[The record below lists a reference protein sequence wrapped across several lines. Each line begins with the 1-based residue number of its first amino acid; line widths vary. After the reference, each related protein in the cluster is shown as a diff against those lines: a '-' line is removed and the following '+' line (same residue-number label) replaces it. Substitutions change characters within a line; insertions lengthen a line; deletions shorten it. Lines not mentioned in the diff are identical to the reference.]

1 MKNYIV
7 QNGDTL
13 YGIARQFGV
22 SSDSIKNA
30 NGLTSNNLIVGESLI
45 IPNYQ
50 SINYIVQ
57 KNDNLYEIAKKY
69 NITVEQILNANNLS
83 SNELQVGK
91 TLIIPIKD
99 NINNS
104 QNYIT

>member
-30 NGLTSNNLIVGESLI
+30 NGLTSNNLLSV
-45 IPNYQ
+45 Y
-50 SINYIVQ
+50 
-57 KNDNLYEIAKKY
+57 KLYSTKK
-69 NITVEQILNANNLS
+69 
-83 SNELQVGK
+83 
-91 TLIIPIKD
+91 
-99 NINNS
+99 
-104 QNYIT
+104 

>member
-30 NGLTSNNLIVGESLI
+30 NGLTSNNLIVGEKI
-45 IPNYQ
+45 GRAH
-50 SINYIVQ
+50 V
-57 KNDNLYEIAKKY
+57 
-69 NITVEQILNANNLS
+69 
-83 SNELQVGK
+83 
-91 TLIIPIKD
+91 
-99 NINNS
+99 
-104 QNYIT
+104 